1 MNNTTQTDQNQYD
14 VIIAG
19 GGLSGTLS
27 ALGLA
32 SQTKADGSPLSIAII
47 EANDIQQTPKL
58 TFDSRVLALSHGSVE
73 YLKSLNVWQDIA
85 PHAATIKNI
94 HISDRGYYG
103 KARLTAKDHQVSAL
117 GYVVEMSVLGQAF
130 LSKLTQLQ
138 SLQKASEITSTK
150 PLKSVTA
157 NITWFCPD
165 HITGI
170 NWQQDSVKV
179 NLNSSQQLSAKLL
192 LACDGGQSTCR
203 QFANIA
209 STTKSYEQCAL
220 IANVSM
226 AKAHQDIAF
235 ERFTESGPIAVLPL
249 TDSGKESHK
258 CSLVWTLTPEQAAKL
273 VALDETQFKLELEL
287 AFGSW
292 LGKVEKV
299 GERVMYPLN
308 LVQANEQVYHRM
320 ALIGNASHTIH
331 PIAGQGFNLG
341 LRDVQQLCDC
351 IAFNIRQ
358 NLDIADFSAL
368 MRYANARKA
377 DHQQVIKLTD
387 SLVTLFSN
395 DLPPLV
401 AGRNIGLKVLNYCT
415 PLKNCLVNKTM
426 GY

>member
-1 MNNTTQTDQNQYD
+1 MNNTTQTQHNQYD

-32 SQTKADGSPLSIAII
+32 SLTKADGSALTIAII

-58 TFDSRVLALSHGSVE
+58 TFDSRVLALSHGSAE

-85 PHAATIKNI
+85 PHAAPIKNI

-103 KARLTAKDHQVSAL
+103 KARLAASNHHVSAL
-117 GYVVEMSVLGQAF
+117 GYVVEMSILGQAF
-130 LSKLTQLQ
+130 LSKLSKLQ
-138 SLQKASEITSTK
+138 SVGKST
-150 PLKSVTA
+150 PQA
-157 NITWFCPD
+157 DQNITWFCPD
-165 HITGI
+165 HITDI
-170 NWQQDSVKV
+170 SWHDDSVKV
-179 NLNSSQQLSAKLL
+179 SLNSSQQLSAKLL

-203 QFANIA
+203 EFANISS
-209 STTKSYEQCAL
+209 STKPYDQCAL

-226 AKAHQDIAF
+226 AKPHHHIAF
-235 ERFTESGPIAVLPL
+235 ERFTESGPIAMLPL
-249 TDSGKESHK
+249 TDNGKESHK
-258 CSLVWTLTPEQAAKL
+258 CSLVWTLTPEQATNMM
-273 VALDETQFKLELEL
+273 ALDDTLFKQALEL

-292 LGKVEKV
+292 LGQVKTL
-299 GERVMYPLN
+299 GERAIYPLS

-341 LRDVQQLCDC
+341 LRDVQQLSDI
-351 IAFNIRQ
+351 IAT
-358 NLDIADFSAL
+358 NLANGADIADFSAL
-368 MRYANARKA
+368 MRYANDRKA
-377 DHQQVIKLTD
+377 DHQQVIALTD

-415 PLKNCLVNKTM
+415 PLKNRLVNKTM

>member
-1 MNNTTQTDQNQYD
+1 VNNTTQTNHNQYD

-32 SQTKADGSPLSIAII
+32 SLTKADGSPLSIAII

-58 TFDSRVLALSHGSVE
+58 TFDSRVLALSHGSAE
-73 YLKSLNVWQDIA
+73 YLKSLHVWQDIA
-85 PHAATIKNI
+85 PHAAPIKNI

-103 KARLTAKDHQVSAL
+103 KARLAAKDHQVSAL
-117 GYVVEMSVLGQAF
+117 GYVVEMSILGQAF

-138 SLQKASEITSTK
+138 SLQKNAQKLSDETVK
-150 PLKSVTA
+150 Q

-165 HITGI
+165 HITDI
-170 NWQQDSVKV
+170 NWQQDSVKIR
-179 NLNSSQQLSAKLL
+179 LNSSLQLSASLL

-209 STTKSYEQCAL
+209 STTKPYEQCAL

-226 AKAHQDIAF
+226 AKPHQDIAF
-235 ERFTESGPIAVLPL
+235 ERFTESGPIAILPL
-249 TDSGKESHK
+249 TDNGKDSHK
-258 CSLVWTLTPEQAAKL
+258 CSLVWTLTPEQAAKM
-273 VALDETQFKLELEL
+273 VALDESQFKQQLEL

-292 LGKVEKV
+292 LGQVAKV
-299 GERVMYPLN
+299 GERAIYPLT

-320 ALIGNASHTIH
+320 ALMGNASHTIH

-341 LRDVQQLCDC
+341 LRDVQQLCDI
-351 IAFNIRQ
+351 IAENIEQGR
-358 NLDIADFSAL
+358 DISDFSSL
-368 MRYANARKA
+368 MRYANKRKA

-415 PLKNCLVNKTM
+415 PLKNRLVNKTM